1 MAGWGWFLVPGGMR
15 SVRTTVAHSMLSPS
29 RTPAYHIDDRVAAVA
44 ANVERAVRRN
54 IKALGIVELVVRG
67 SSNPLLARDIG
78 RLYV

>member
-1 MAGWGWFLVPGGMR
+1 MGMGLGAGGNALGADHR
-15 SVRTTVAHSMLSPS
+15 SPLDAVSVAH
-29 RTPAYHIDDRVAAVA
+29 PAYHIDDRVAAVA